1 MPFPDCRF
9 PILALPKH
17 RGFKPPPLG
26 GLFLGWG
33 FKPQP
38 KNFALI
44 CQLLTQSHKLFS
56 SRWVNANSHIKVF
69 LGSSHI
75 NRDRHTLNNFTRVF
89 PNHVHA

>member
-33 FKPQP
+33 LNPQL

-44 CQLLTQSHKLFS
+44 CQLSTVNCQLLVLCQSKFVPELS
-56 SRWVNANSHIKVF
+56 ALQTIQEASN
-69 LGSSHI
+69 
-75 NRDRHTLNNFTRVF
+75 
-89 PNHVHA
+89 